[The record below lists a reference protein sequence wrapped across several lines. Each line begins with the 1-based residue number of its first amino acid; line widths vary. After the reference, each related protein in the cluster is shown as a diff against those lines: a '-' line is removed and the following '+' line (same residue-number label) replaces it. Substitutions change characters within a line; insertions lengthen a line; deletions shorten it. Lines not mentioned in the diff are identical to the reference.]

1 MTVEED
7 VLQEAR
13 GVIENNPKK
22 EEWIEEFLKKA
33 LLCEREENNLS
44 SHFPVPLSLKL
55 TLLTLSTASSSPP
68 VPVLS
73 APPHPADL
81 RDSCAYEES
90 A

>member
-7 VLQEAR
+7 VLQEER

-22 EEWIEEFLKKA
+22 EEEFLKKA
-33 LLCEREENNLS
+33 LPCHREENNLS

-55 TLLTLSTASSSPP
+55 TLSTASSSPP
-68 VPVLS
+68 VPTAPP
-73 APPHPADL
+73 APPHPPDL
-81 RDSCAYEES
+81 GDSCAYEEG